1 MQRRLTKI
9 RGSVLALLLE
19 RKLIELPA
27 DGELTVDV
35 LLRAVLNILA
45 GGQELKLIIGA
56 RTC

>member
-35 LLRAVLNILA
+35 LLRAVLSILA
-45 GGQELKLIIGA
+45 GEQELKLIIGA

>member
-45 GGQELKLIIGA
+45 GEQELKLIIGA